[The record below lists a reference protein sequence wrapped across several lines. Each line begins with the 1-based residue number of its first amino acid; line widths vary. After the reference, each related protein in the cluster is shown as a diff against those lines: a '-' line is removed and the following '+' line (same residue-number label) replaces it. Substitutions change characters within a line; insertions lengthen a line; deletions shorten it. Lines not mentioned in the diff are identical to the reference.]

1 MHQVRCR
8 ERPSVEL
15 GLLGAVDAN
24 RAALPGTLD
33 RGAGTL
39 LSTTGGAAVGASAP
53 RGLTVRRGRSR
64 AEPG

>member
-1 MHQVRCR
+1 M
-8 ERPSVEL
+8 EL